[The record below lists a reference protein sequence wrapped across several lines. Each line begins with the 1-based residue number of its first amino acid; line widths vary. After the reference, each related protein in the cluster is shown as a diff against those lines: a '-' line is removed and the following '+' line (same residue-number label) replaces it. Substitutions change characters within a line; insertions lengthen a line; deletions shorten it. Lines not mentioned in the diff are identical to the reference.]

1 MTPKNTLNVAVIHV
15 QDYENKR
22 GAEAEL
28 EEVINLALAI
38 DLEVVYTQV
47 IRINK
52 INSATLFGSGN
63 VQIIHEQVQANGI
76 GLVIVNHYLSPIH
89 HRNLELRLKTK
100 VIDRTGLILEI
111 FGKRAKTAE
120 GKLQVELAALQYQRS
135 RLVRSWTHLER
146 QRGGFGFTG
155 GPGEKQIELDRR
167 LIDNRILRLQ
177 KDLGKILKTRQLHRK
192 TRKKNKIPVIA
203 LVGYT
208 NAGKSTLFNALTNS
222 AVMVRDMLFSTL
234 DPTMR
239 PMVLPN
245 NQKIILSD
253 TVGFIADLPATLIAA
268 FRATLEEVI
277 EADIILHVRDITH
290 AETNLQKIEVE
301 KVFHELSIATE
312 ETNRFLTVINKT
324 DLLIEPLN
332 EHVPPE
338 GNSCIHISA
347 LKRLG
352 FDRLKEMLIKNVNPQ
367 FTLQNFNI
375 PCFRSDLIAW
385 CYQRGQVCSRKDEDL
400 NICISVQLHPDDIYF
415 IENELMHCEKAN
427 IYNTHLN

>member
-1 MTPKNTLNVAVIHV
+1 MTKNHQLNVAVIHV
-15 QDYENKR
+15 HDHENTR
-22 GAEAEL
+22 CATAEL
-28 EEVINLALAI
+28 EEAINLTQAI
-38 DLEVVYTQV
+38 DLTIVYTQI

-52 INSATLFGSGN
+52 INPSTLFGSGN
-63 VQIIHEQVQANGI
+63 VRIIQEQVHNGHI
-76 GLVIVNHYLSPIH
+76 GLVIINHALSPIH
-89 HRNLELRLKTK
+89 HRNLERQLKTK

-177 KDLGKILKTRQLHRK
+177 KDLVKICKTRQLHRK
-192 TRKKNKIPVIA
+192 TRKKNNIPIVA

-222 AVMVRDMLFSTL
+222 DVIAKDMLFATL

-239 PMVLPN
+239 PMILPN

-290 AETNLQKIEVE
+290 PETDLQKNEVE
-301 KVFHELSIATE
+301 KILYELGINLQE
-312 ETNRFLTVINKT
+312 PNRFLTVINKT
-324 DLLIEPLN
+324 DLLNISN
-332 EHVPPE
+332 SNIPPE
-338 GNSCIHISA
+338 NDSCVHVSA
-347 LKRLG
+347 IKKLG
-352 FDRLKEMLIKNVNPQ
+352 LNRLKTMLVKNINPQ
-367 FTLQNFNI
+367 FSLQKFNI
-375 PCFRSDLIAW
+375 PCVRSDLIAW
-385 CYQRGQVCSRKDEDL
+385 CYQRGQVSKRENNDL
-400 NICISVQLHPDDIYF
+400 SVELSVYLHPDDIRL
-415 IENELMHCEKAN
+415 IERELLDSKK
-427 IYNTHLN
+427 

>member
-1 MTPKNTLNVAVIHV
+1 MTRKTTLNAAVIHI
-15 QDYENKR
+15 QTHENKR
-22 GAEAEL
+22 CAKSEID
-28 EEVINLALAI
+28 EVMNLALAI
-38 DLEVVYTQV
+38 DLNVVYTQT

-52 INSATLFGSGN
+52 INSSTLFGSGN
-63 VQIIHEQVQANGI
+63 IQIIHEQVQVSHI
-76 GLVIVNHYLSPIH
+76 GLVIINHSLSPIH
-89 HRNLELRLKTK
+89 HRNLEQRLKTK

-167 LIDNRILRLQ
+167 LIDGRILHLQ
-177 KDLGKILKTRQLHRK
+177 KDLEKIRKTRRLHRK
-192 TRKKNKIPVIA
+192 TRKKNRIPIVA

-208 NAGKSTLFNALTNS
+208 NAGKSTLFNGLTNS
-222 AVMVRDMLFSTL
+222 TVMAKDMLFATL

-239 PMVLPN
+239 PLVLPN

-290 AETNLQKIEVE
+290 PETNLQKIEVE
-301 KVFHELSIATE
+301 KILYDLGINTG

-324 DLLIEPLN
+324 DLLIEPTN
-332 EHVPPE
+332 DCIPPE
-338 GNSCIHISA
+338 NNNCVHISA

-352 FDRLKEMLIKNVNPQ
+352 FDCLKGMLIRNINPQ
-367 FTLQNFNI
+367 FTLQHFNI
-375 PCFRSDLIAW
+375 PFSRSDLIAW
-385 CYQRGQVCSRKDEDL
+385 CYQHGQVCSRSDEDL
-400 NICISVQLHPDDIYF
+400 NVCMSVQLHPDDIHHL
-415 IENELMHCEKAN
+415 ENELIGCSTLKQN
-427 IYNTHLN
+427 Y

>member
-1 MTPKNTLNVAVIHV
+1 MTKITLNVAVIHI
-15 QDYENKR
+15 QNYENKR
-22 GAEAEL
+22 CAKAEID
-28 EEVINLALAI
+28 EVTKLALAV
-38 DLEVVYTQV
+38 DLNVIYTQT
-47 IRINK
+47 ISIKRINP
-52 INSATLFGSGN
+52 STLFGSGN
-63 VQIIHEQVQANGI
+63 IQIIHEQVQANHI
-76 GLVIVNHYLSPIH
+76 GLVIINHPLSPIH
-89 HRNLELRLKTK
+89 QRNLEQRLKTK

-167 LIDNRILRLQ
+167 LIDGRIIYLQ
-177 KDLGKILKTRQLHRK
+177 KDLEKIRKTRQLHRK
-192 TRKKNKIPVIA
+192 TRKKNKIPIVA

-208 NAGKSTLFNALTNS
+208 NAGKSTLFNGLTNS
-222 AVMVRDMLFSTL
+222 NVMAQDMLFATL

-239 PMVLPN
+239 PLVLPN

-290 AETNLQKIEVE
+290 PETHLQKNEVE
-301 KVFHELSIATE
+301 KILHDLGINTD

-324 DLLIEPLN
+324 DLLTEPTN
-332 EHVPPE
+332 DHIPPE
-338 GNSCIHISA
+338 NNSCVHISA

-352 FDRLKEMLIKNVNPQ
+352 FDCLEKMLIKNINPQ

-375 PCFRSDLIAW
+375 PCSRSDLIAW
-385 CYQRGQVCSRKDEDL
+385 CYQRGQVCHRNDEDL
-400 NICISVQLHPDDIYF
+400 TVFVSVQLHPDDIQF
-415 IENELMHCEKAN
+415 ITKELADCNKLQQ
-427 IYNTHLN
+427 TS